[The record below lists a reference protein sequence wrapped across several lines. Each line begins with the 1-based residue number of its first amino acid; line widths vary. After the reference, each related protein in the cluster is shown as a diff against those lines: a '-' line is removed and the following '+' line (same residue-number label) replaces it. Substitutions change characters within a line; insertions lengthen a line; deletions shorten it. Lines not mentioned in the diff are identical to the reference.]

1 MRTLLAFLIAVIL
14 PLFSKG
20 SEGPRAMDGGG
31 GLYTACGLEGLLPR
45 HVFDQAIASAQ
56 RRGLEARVIAIAD
69 MTRPSTEQRL
79 YIVDLRSRRLLST
92 TWVAHGRNSGD
103 LRCTT
108 VSNREG
114 SLQTSKG
121 LYRVGAE
128 IVSPKHGQALLL
140 HGLEQGVND
149 RAQDREIIIHG
160 ADYVSAEFI
169 REHGRLGRSFG
180 CPAVPRGMMPQL
192 VQWLANDGLLYVH
205 AD

>member
-1 MRTLLAFLIAVIL
+1 
-14 PLFSKG
+14 
-20 SEGPRAMDGGG
+20 
-31 GLYTACGLEGLLPR
+31 LEGLLPR

-56 RRGLEARVIAIAD
+56 QRGMKARVIAIAD

-79 YIVDLRSRRLLST
+79 YIVDLESRRLLST
-92 TWVAHGRNSGD
+92 TWVAHGRNSGE
-103 LRCTT
+103 LRCTV

-140 HGLEQGVND
+140 HGLDRGVND
-149 RAQDREIIIHG
+149 KALEREIIIHG
-160 ADYVSAEFI
+160 ADYVSADFI

>member
-1 MRTLLAFLIAVIL
+1 MRILLFALFALIAPVL
-14 PLFSKG
+14 STG
-20 SEGPRAMDGGG
+20 SDGPRLDDGGS

-45 HVFDQAIASAQ
+45 HVFDEAVASAQ
-56 RRGLEARVIAIAD
+56 QRGLKARVIAIAD

-79 YIVDLRSRRLLST
+79 YIVDLDGRKLLAT
-92 TWVAHGRNSGD
+92 TWVAHGRNSGE

-140 HGLEQGVND
+140 HGLDRGVND
-149 RAQDREIIIHG
+149 RAEEREIIIHG
-160 ADYVSAEFI
+160 ADYVSAAFI

-180 CPAVPRGMMPQL
+180 CPAVPRDMMPQL

-205 AD
+205 AK

>member
-1 MRTLLAFLIAVIL
+1 MRILFAFLVAAIL
-14 PLFSKG
+14 PLISPG
-20 SEGPRAMDGGG
+20 SDGPRTEDGGG
-31 GLYTACGLEGLLPR
+31 GLYAACGLEGLLPR

-56 RRGLEARVIAIAD
+56 QRGMKARVIAIAD
-69 MTRPSTEQRL
+69 MTRPSNEQRL
-79 YIVDLRSRRLLST
+79 YIVDLESRRLLSS
-92 TWVAHGRNSGD
+92 TWVAHGRNSGE
-103 LRCTT
+103 LRCTA

-121 LYRVGAE
+121 LYRVGTE

-140 HGLEQGVND
+140 HGLDPGVND
-149 RAQDREIIIHG
+149 KALEREIIIHG
-160 ADYVSAEFI
+160 ADYVSADFI